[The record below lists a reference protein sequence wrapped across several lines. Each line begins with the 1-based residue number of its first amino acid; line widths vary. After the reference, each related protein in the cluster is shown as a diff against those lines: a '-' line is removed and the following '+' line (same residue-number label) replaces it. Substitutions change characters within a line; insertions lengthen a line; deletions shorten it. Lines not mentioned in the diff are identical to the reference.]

1 MIRLTSGDYARPMI
15 NANYPFS
22 TVGPKFKVSKKSA
35 TIKVTHF
42 IHHVVGAGEEG
53 NEPTIA
59 TIKPPADGFTGPVI
73 LIGLASPPGVGPV
86 QILGPSEGGT
96 NIGEGAQVTGGF
108 ALMMV
113 YDGETWWPN
122 RGN

>member
-1 MIRLTSGDYARPMI
+1 MI

-22 TVGPKFKVSKKSA
+22 VVGPKLRISKKA
-35 TIKVTHF
+35 AAVKVTHF
-42 IHHVVGAGEEG
+42 IHHVSGAGEEG

-73 LIGLASPPGVGPV
+73 LIGLPSEPGVGPV

-96 NIGEGAQVTGGF
+96 NIGAGAQVTPGS

-113 YDGETWWPN
+113 YDGSDWWPN
-122 RGN
+122 SGN

>member
-1 MIRLTSGDYARPMI
+1 MI

-22 TVGPKFKVSKKSA
+22 VVGPKFKVSKKSA

-42 IHHVVGAGEEG
+42 IHFVVSDGEEG

-59 TIKPPADGFTGPVI
+59 TIKPPADGFTGPVF
-73 LIGLASPPGVGPV
+73 LIGLPSPPGVGSV

-96 NIGEGAQVTGGF
+96 NIGGGAQVSGGS
-108 ALMMV
+108 ALIMV
-113 YDGETWWPN
+113 YDGTTWWPN
-122 RGN
+122 VGN

>member
-1 MIRLTSGDYARPMI
+1 MGESSTQGHGASDGNYARPMI

-22 TVGPKFKVSKKSA
+22 LVGPKFKVSKQSA

-42 IHHVVGAGEEG
+42 IHFVIGAGEEG

-59 TIKPPADGFTGPVI
+59 TIKPPADGFTGPVF
-73 LIGLASPPGVGPV
+73 LIGLPAEPGVGPV

-96 NIGEGAQVTGGF
+96 NIGGGAQVTG
-108 ALMMV
+108 
-113 YDGETWWPN
+113 TP
-122 RGN
+122 R

>member
-1 MIRLTSGDYARPMI
+1 MI

-22 TVGPKFKVSKKSA
+22 TVGPKLKVSKQSA

-96 NIGEGAQVTGGF
+96 NIGGGAQVTPGS

-113 YDGETWWPN
+113 YDGEAWWPN
-122 RGN
+122 RGS